1 MDGLYQD
8 KDTVGRKLLLIKKK
22 KIQYKPDQ
30 IIKVFELLEDET
42 LHPQEIAKETEF
54 SARQIK
60 KLRYIKR
67 HMTKVEFEVLL
78 DAKYYISS
86 MVHYIKY
93 RISVEKDLIK
103 RAKAKGRNNGKD

>member
-1 MDGLYQD
+1 MYGLYQD
-8 KDTVGRKLLLIKKK
+8 KDTIGRKLLLIKKK

-30 IIKVFELLEDET
+30 VMRVFEFLEDET
-42 LHPQEIAKETEF
+42 LHPQEIAKQTEF

-67 HMTKVEFEVLL
+67 HMTKVEFEVLM

>member
-1 MDGLYQD
+1 MNKLYQD
-8 KDTVGRKLLLIKKK
+8 KDTVVQKLLLIKKKK

-42 LHPQEIAKETEF
+42 LHPQEIAKKTEF
-54 SARQIK
+54 SVRQIK

-67 HMTKVEFEVLL
+67 HMTKVEFEVLM

-93 RISVEKDLIK
+93 RISVEKDIIK
-103 RAKAKGRNNGKD
+103 RAKSKLD